1 MKEKGRQ
8 LTLQE
13 RWMLDIESYKKGGKV
28 LTASPQCISCIYYV
42 QSDAWH
48 CKNYVDEKKPHDTRF
63 IEKECPSYG
72 DREPISV
79 TVSNSKESM
88 LYGGLFG
95 FCVGDMLGVPVEFTS
110 RSERKKDPV
119 KEMRAYGTYHQH
131 FGTWSDDTSLT
142 LCLIDALNQGYSI
155 EKVAGNFV
163 AFCEEDRFTPHG
175 EVFDIGNA
183 TSVAIAKMGDG
194 VNPVECGGICD
205 SDNGNGSLMR
215 ILPLAFYGRK
225 LEEDALI
232 KMIEDIS
239 SLTHRHKRSKLAC
252 IIYVVFAKQL
262 LSGADKEQA
271 LKETVQFVKNKCSA
285 DYSDELRN
293 YARILNGEIVSQPED
308 AIRSTGYVVDT
319 LEAVIWCFFQT
330 DSYRDAV
337 LQAVNL
343 GGDTD
348 TIAAIV
354 GGIAGIYYGFQSI
367 PDQWIQNLAKKRELY
382 QMFEEFAGVVA
393 LERY

>member
-13 RWMLDIESYKKGGKV
+13 RWMLDIEMGARF
-28 LTASPQCISCIYYV
+28 LTASPQCMSCIHYV

-48 CKNYVDEKKPHDTRF
+48 CKRYVDEKKPHDTRF
-63 IEKECPSYG
+63 PEKECPNYE

-79 TVSNSKESM
+79 TVSDSMESM
-88 LYGGLFG
+88 FYGGLFG
-95 FCVGDMLGVPVEFTS
+95 FCVGDMLGVPVEFSS
-110 RSERKKDPV
+110 RTERKKDPV

-142 LCLIDALNQGYSI
+142 LCLIDAMNRGYSI
-155 EKVAGNFV
+155 DKVAENFI
-163 AFCEEDRFTPHG
+163 AFCEEGQFTPHG
-175 EVFDIGNA
+175 EVFDIGNS
-183 TSVAIAKMGDG
+183 TSVAIAKMNNG
-194 VNPVECGGICD
+194 VNPVECGGFHD

-215 ILPLAFYGRK
+215 ILPLAYYGRK
-225 LEEDALI
+225 IEEDALI

-252 IIYVVFAKQL
+252 IIYVIFAMQL

-271 LKETVQFVKNKCSA
+271 LDGTIQFVKNKCSKA
-285 DYSDELRN
+285 YADELGN
-293 YARILNGEIVSQPED
+293 YARILNREIIGLPED
-308 AIRSTGYVVDT
+308 TIRSTGYVVDT

-330 DSYRDAV
+330 DNYREAV
-337 LQAVNL
+337 LQAINL

-354 GGIAGIYYGFQSI
+354 GGIAGIYYGFQTI
-367 PDQWIQNLAKKRELY
+367 PDQWIQNLAEKKKLY
-382 QMFEEFAGVVA
+382 QMFEEFSRIV
-393 LERY
+393 L

>member
-13 RWMLDIESYKKGGKV
+13 RWMLDIEAFEKGAK
-28 LTASPQCISCIYYV
+28 AIIESQQCILCIHRETEV
-42 QSDAWH
+42 AWH
-48 CKNYVDEKKPHDTRF
+48 CKKYKDEKIPYDVLCKN
-63 IEKECPSYG
+63 KECTCYE
-72 DREPISV
+72 DRDPISV
-79 TVSNSKESM
+79 IVSDSMESEF
-88 LYGGLFG
+88 YGGLFG
-95 FCVGDMLGVPVEFTS
+95 FCVGDMLGVPLEFTS

-142 LCLIDALNQGYSI
+142 LCLIDAINRGYSI
-155 EKVAGNFV
+155 DKVAANFI
-163 AFCEEDRFTPHG
+163 AFCEEGQFTPHG

-183 TSVAIAKMGDG
+183 TSVAIAKMSSG
-194 VNPVECGGICD
+194 VNPVECGGIRN

-215 ILPLAFYGRK
+215 ILPLAFYGRRI
-225 LEEDALI
+225 EEDSLI

-252 IIYVVFAKQL
+252 IIYVIFAMQL

-271 LKETVQFVKNKCSA
+271 LDGTIHFVKNKCSEA
-285 DYSDELRN
+285 YSDELGN
-293 YARILNGEIVSQPED
+293 YARILNREIISLSENE
-308 AIRSTGYVVDT
+308 IRSTGYVVDT
-319 LEAVIWCFFQT
+319 LEAVFWCFFQT
-330 DSYRDAV
+330 DNYREAV
-337 LQAVNL
+337 LQAINL

-354 GGIAGIYYGFQSI
+354 GGIAGIYYGFQTI
-367 PDQWIQNLAKKRELY
+367 PNQWIQNLAEKKKLY
-382 QMFEEFAGVVA
+382 QMFEEFGRIV
-393 LERY
+393 L

>member
-13 RWMLDIESYKKGGKV
+13 RWILNMEACKRGSGVKIEH
-28 LTASPQCISCIYYV
+28 PPCISCV
-42 QSDAWH
+42 HRENRGDWH
-48 CKNYVDEKKPHDTRF
+48 CKKYQEEKIPHDVLWKN
-63 IEKECPSYG
+63 KECPRYEDS
-72 DREPISV
+72 EPIAV
-79 TVSNSKESM
+79 TVSNGKESM

-119 KEMRAYGTYHQH
+119 NEMRAYGTYHQH

-183 TSVAIAKMGDG
+183 TAVAIAKMGNG
-194 VNPVECGGICD
+194 VNPVECGGIRD

-225 LEEDALI
+225 MEEDALI

-252 IIYVVFAKQL
+252 IIYVIFAMQL

-271 LKETVQFVKNKCSA
+271 LKETVQFVKNKCTT
-285 DYSDELRN
+285 DYFDELGN
-293 YARILNGEIVSQPED
+293 YIRILNGEIISQPENM
-308 AIRSTGYVVDT
+308 IRSTGYVVDT

-330 DSYRDAV
+330 DNYRDAV
-337 LQAVNL
+337 LQAINL

-354 GGIAGIYYGFQSI
+354 GGVAGIYYGFQSV
-367 PDQWIQNLAKKRELY
+367 PDQWIQNLARKKMLY
-382 QMFEEFAGVVA
+382 EMFEEFARIV
-393 LERY
+393 L